1 VTACQALYAVQGK
14 LMAKYNTNPEA
25 IEAFFDLEVLRRTG
39 HEEEEPAGGLALTVA
54 PLHTLEAGIPD
65 ILDKTYLIINHG
77 EVPLTIF
84 ASGETPV
91 VPDNPLV
98 LPAGEEI
105 TIAVADLGP
114 AGSRY
119 LYIKNDNPDLAGVVE
134 IIEVT
139 GA

>member
-1 VTACQALYAVQGK
+1 
-14 LMAKYNTNPEA
+14 M
-25 IEAFFDLEVLRRTG
+25 
-39 HEEEEPAGGLALTVA
+39 
-54 PLHTLEAGIPD
+54 
-65 ILDKTYLIINHG
+65 IINHG

-91 VPDNPLV
+91 VPDNTLV

-105 TIAVADLGP
+105 TIAVAELGP

-119 LYIKNDNPDLAGVVE
+119 IYIKNDNPDLAGVVE